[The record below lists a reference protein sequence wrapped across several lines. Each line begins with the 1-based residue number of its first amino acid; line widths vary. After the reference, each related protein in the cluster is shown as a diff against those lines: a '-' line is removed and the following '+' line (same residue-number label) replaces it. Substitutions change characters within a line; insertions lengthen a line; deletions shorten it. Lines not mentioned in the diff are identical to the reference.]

1 MIIILALL
9 RIFMLFAAVFCFT
22 WSLLTSVTHTHLLLL
37 LVTLTLYTL
46 MYVYR
51 PWLLTLL
58 CYLKCLLKT
67 VLHPPEIR
75 LNRITPCYVTFL
87 LPATS
92 VVCAQHFVDPVVAS
106 FIAVIHNA
114 TSKII
119 CPLVFYRLQ
128 ILHL

>member
-1 MIIILALL
+1 LL
-9 RIFMLFAAVFCFT
+9 HLVFANF
-22 WSLLTSVTHTHLLLL
+22 SDSHSSPPTSL

-46 MYVYR
+46 MYVNR

-58 CYLKCLLKT
+58 CHLKCLLKT
-67 VLHPPEIR
+67 ALHPPEIR

-92 VVCAQHFVDPVVAS
+92 VVCAQHFVDRVVAN
-106 FIAVIHNA
+106 FIVVIHNA

-119 CPLVFYRLQ
+119 ICLLVFYRLP
-128 ILHL
+128 ILHLEGKLFSQTV